1 MKSCEGIGKTIEK
14 AIENA
19 LLELKATR
27 EDVDIKI
34 IDEGGLFKKA
44 KVLVTISEEC
54 LDKYENRKNISE
66 DEENEEVL
74 DVKAIFAEIPSL
86 IKDEKEEKKEI
97 KEQEKQEKK
106 DIKEKEKQE
115 KKEHKSKEKISGV
128 EFIKGFLELFKTD
141 YQVYCQ
147 ESEEEIIV
155 KVEGGNTGDL
165 IGYRGECLNAIQ
177 YIASV
182 VETEF
187 SGKRKKFILDIE
199 NYRQKREETLKAL
212 AHRME
217 NKVIKTKRPMKLE
230 PMTAN
235 ERRIIH
241 TELQKS
247 EYVTTTSKGTEP
259 ARYIVILPKNEEQE
273 ENTNQDCWFKDY
285 NVII

>member
-19 LLELKATR
+19 LLELKAPR

-34 IDEGGLFKKA
+34 LEEGGLFKKA
-44 KVLVTISEEC
+44 KVLVS
-54 LDKYENRKNISE
+54 ISE
-66 DEENEEVL
+66 DCIEKYERKTVASDDEVEEVL
-74 DVKAIFAEIPSL
+74 DIKAIFSDAPSL
-86 IKDEKEEKKEI
+86 SEKEEKKER
-97 KEQEKQEKK
+97 KEQL
-106 DIKEKEKQE
+106 KQE
-115 KKEHKSKEKISGV
+115 KKEEKREEKAKKKEEPSEKISGI
-128 EFIKGFLELFKTD
+128 EFIKGLLNLFKTD
-141 YQVYCQ
+141 FQIYSQ
-147 ESEEEIIV
+147 ESEDEIFV

-199 NYRQKREETLKAL
+199 NYRGKREETLKAL

-217 NKVIKTKRPMKLE
+217 NKVARTKRPMKLE

-247 EYVTTTSKGTEP
+247 ETVTTTSKGTEP
-259 ARYIVILPKNEEQE
+259 ARYIVILPKREESSENEEQ
-273 ENTNQDCWFKDY
+273 DS
-285 NVII
+285 

>member
-19 LLELKATR
+19 LLELKANR

-34 IDEGGLFKKA
+34 LEEGGLFKKA
-44 KVLVTISEEC
+44 KVLVTISQDSVE
-54 LDKYENRKNISE
+54 KYEKKSQSF
-66 DEENEEVL
+66 EEIEEIL
-74 DVKAIFAEIPSL
+74 DVKAIFADVPKL
-86 IKDEKEEKKEI
+86 DEKKEI
-97 KEQEKQEKK
+97 KEEKKEAKEEEKLQKKQEKEE
-106 DIKEKEKQE
+106 IKKTKKQV
-115 KKEHKSKEKISGV
+115 KKEKISGI
-128 EFIKGFLELFKTD
+128 EFIKGFLSLFKTD
-141 YQVYCQ
+141 YQIYCQ
-147 ESEEEIIV
+147 ETEDEIFV

-177 YIASV
+177 FIASV

-199 NYRQKREETLKAL
+199 NYRSKREETLKAL
-212 AHRME
+212 AHRIE
-217 NKVIKTKRPMKLE
+217 NKVAKTKKSMKLE

-247 EYVTTTSKGTEP
+247 EVVTTTSKGTEP
-259 ARYIVILPKNEEQE
+259 ARFIVVLPKEKAEE
-273 ENTNQDCWFKDY
+273 ENQD
-285 NVII
+285 